1 MAAHQRDGHSSQA
14 EKNIRR
20 STPGLV
26 RTSMAGDRRFRL
38 PTPAIRVTRS
48 PGLAGKPG
56 RNELTTASAW
66 VVVRSPFPR

>member
-26 RTSMAGDRRFRL
+26 RTSMAGDRRFRASG
-38 PTPAIRVTRS
+38 PCDKGDQIARS
-48 PGLAGKPG
+48 G
-56 RNELTTASAW
+56 RQAW
-66 VVVRSPFPR
+66 P